1 MGGGQDWAAELTESF
16 GGPELPPQH
25 YEPPPPEVRYY
36 IKGVEVTADEFF
48 WCTDWKL
55 VKFIDTGKLPAAE
68 WPE

>member
-36 IKGVEVTADEFF
+36 LDGLQVTAEDYYRQ
-48 WCTDWKL
+48 TGSKL
-55 VKFIDTGKLPAAE
+55 VRFIDAGKLPAAE